1 MIPRPSEKIWQRD
14 GLRAAILVALIGI
27 AIFASA
33 QLFFANGTI
42 PPGHFRYLQN
52 VPLTGGSL
60 MISNMN
66 GLVTISTWSGNQALI
81 NGTIVPDGVGA
92 TPDQVNL
99 QITNSNGLT
108 ISATYPA
115 PSSDR
120 SYTLD
125 LGVFLP
131 STSNLTTIDVSLTSG
146 RVHLS
151 NLQTSHL
158 NIYTASGA
166 VSAAVHTVTPTGS
179 YAIST
184 DTGGISLDVSATI
197 SFSLTA
203 TTSFA
208 RVWASGLENC
218 QVQSTAWNTF
228 LNVGQ
233 IVTANCGGGGPTIN
247 ASTHNGDIVIN
258 RT

>member
-1 MIPRPSEKIWQRD
+1 MIPRPSERIWQRD
-14 GLRAAILVALIGI
+14 WFRATVLVALIG
-27 AIFASA
+27 ASIFASA
-33 QLFFANGTI
+33 QLFIANGPV
-42 PPGHFRYLQN
+42 PPGHFSYLQN
-52 VPLTGGSL
+52 MPSNGGSL
-60 MISNMN
+60 MISNVN
-66 GLVTISTWSGNQALI
+66 GLVTVSTWSGIQALI
-81 NGTIVPDGVGA
+81 NGTIVPTGVGA
-92 TPDQVNL
+92 TPDQVNV

-120 SYTLD
+120 SYNLD

-131 STSNLTTIDVSLTSG
+131 STSNLTTIGVSLTSG
-146 RVHLS
+146 RVQLS
-151 NLQTSHL
+151 NLQASHL
-158 NIYTASGA
+158 SIYTASGA
-166 VSAAVHTVTPTGS
+166 VSATVHAVTPTGS
-179 YAIST
+179 YSFST
-184 DTGGISLDVSATI
+184 DTGGISLDVPATR
-197 SFSLTA
+197 SFNLTA
-203 TTSFA
+203 TTYFA

-233 IVTANCGGGGPTIN
+233 IVTADCGGGGPTFD